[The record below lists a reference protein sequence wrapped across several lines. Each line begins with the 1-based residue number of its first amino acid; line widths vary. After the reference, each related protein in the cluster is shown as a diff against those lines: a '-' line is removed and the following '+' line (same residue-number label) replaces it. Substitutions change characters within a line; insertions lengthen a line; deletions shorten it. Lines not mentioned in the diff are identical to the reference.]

1 MAEISAK
8 LVKDLRDKTGAGM
21 MDCKSAL
28 DEANGDLEK
37 AIELLRKKGLAQAA
51 KRAGRVAKDGIIGHY
66 IHMGGKIGVLLEMN
80 SETDFSARN
89 EKLRELLKDVC
100 MHISAAAPKYVR
112 REEVPVER
120 GVTRALNVS
129 LSVSAGFMTVFII
142 VGSISRLFTDWL
154 NQNAKYVALVIGI
167 ALFALGVAMLFGYRL
182 PFSTP
187 KIDIGD
193 RARDRTFV
201 SMYLFGVAYAIAS
214 IGCTIGPFSATVLGT
229 IDTDGFVTGLVAIA
243 LYGIA
248 MSLLVSALT
257 VSIALARSGLL
268 RVLRTGMRY
277 VEIASAVI
285 MILSGSYLA
294 WYWFNDIREK
304 YDDDLTGRVIGWQE
318 RLSQ

>member
-1 MAEISAK
+1 MVSLIASTSDR
-8 LVKDLRDKTGAGM
+8 LWLSFGG
-21 MDCKSAL
+21 
-28 DEANGDLEK
+28 G
-37 AIELLRKKGLAQAA
+37 LLAA
-51 KRAGRVAKDGIIGHY
+51 VNPCGF
-66 IHMGGKIGVLLEMN
+66 VLLPTYLMYYLGV
-80 SETDFSARN
+80 SG
-89 EKLRELLKDVC
+89 
-100 MHISAAAPKYVR
+100 

-120 GVTRALNVS
+120 GVSRALNVS

-167 ALFALGVAMLFGYRL
+167 GLFALGIAMLFGYRL

-187 KIDIGD
+187 KLDIGD

-229 IDTDGFVTGLVAIA
+229 IDTDGFVAGLVAIA
-243 LYGIA
+243 LYGVA

-277 VEIASAVI
+277 VEIASAII

-318 RLSQ
+318 RLSQWIDGNRASVAVIMGLVVVTGAVGGTVVRRQRRVN